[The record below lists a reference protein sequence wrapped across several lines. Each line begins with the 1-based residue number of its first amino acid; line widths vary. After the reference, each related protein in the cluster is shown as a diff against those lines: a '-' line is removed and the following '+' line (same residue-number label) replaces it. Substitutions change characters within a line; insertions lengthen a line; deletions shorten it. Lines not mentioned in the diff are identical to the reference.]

1 MNKVSV
7 LALAVASSLAA
18 GGAVAQQL
26 TPVTDVG
33 PILDRTVQAKE
44 KVARTHL
51 QQEFPT
57 YYIVQLEA
65 PAAAVYNGG
74 IQGLKATSAAAQGKD
89 KFDAD
94 AVETK
99 TYQDFLLQQQRA
111 VVSVMQSK
119 FKGLEV
125 AQNLTLTMN
134 GVIVK
139 VPGKVDIKEQLAGI
153 PGVKRVYENEMVYA
167 NMDAS
172 NDLINS
178 PEVWQA
184 LGGQASAGAGIKV
197 AVIDGG
203 ITPDHPMFLANG
215 HTPLAERP
223 VTDDYCAEVP
233 DFCNDKLIVA
243 RYSEPTFTVNE
254 NEYMSPRD
262 YGGHGTHVA
271 GTAVGNPVST
281 DIGGVAVNFS
291 GVAPGAYLM
300 AYKGLFRTPEGQGS
314 GSNAMLVPMLEYALA
329 DGADVIN
336 NSWGGGAGTAPED
349 SVYKPIFEAINAAGV
364 LTVTSA
370 GNSGPGPQTIGCPSC
385 IEDGLTVANTTHG
398 RDFVNFISVSGL
410 TDIRALE
417 ANNTLVEETITGEV
431 NAALVVD
438 AANVEG
444 CEAFPEGSFTGQW
457 ALISRGTCTFET
469 KANNAEAAGAEGI
482 IVYSDDR
489 APTYMAMGAST
500 LPGLMISKADGLA
513 ILDAWAP
520 GDTATVTPAQ
530 PYTDPNNADI
540 MATSS
545 SRGPNGNP
553 DFLKPNIA
561 APGSGILSAA
571 TDGTFALLSGTSMA
585 APHVAGAAALMK
597 QHHGVDSQALKS
609 ILMTSTVGGIVK
621 EDGVTLSDPFDV
633 GAGRLDLARAANAAV
648 IVDDPSFADASCAI
662 YCSFDRTITDISG
675 AATDWTASVSM
686 RNPDVVAEL
695 SATDITVAAD
705 GSVELS
711 LTLDTS
717 LAEEGWTFGEVVLES
732 LGNATDVRMP
742 IAVYATKAENPSI
755 ASVDQTDGTAEIGS
769 PYTMTARVA
778 LGDTGEPVNIN
789 IAIPDGAVVDPESI
803 VVTNNL
809 ATTETVGVQADPG
822 MVTLSEDGQTLTWTG
837 TQTNAPNETAFEG
850 GAVGPLPAGFS
861 LFSAGAGSSLC
872 AAGCDEDIYTFP
884 VGNWGGV
891 VVDGVVYDTIT
902 LPMNGLVGVGSQVG
916 DMANSWFNDTIPSEA
931 PPNGIWAPFWTDL
944 EIGGE
949 ANSEIR
955 YGVFDFGTTEPDFWF
970 IWEFNNAR
978 VFGDTS
984 GERYSFAYWFRLGTD
999 EVYFNYIDLGA
1010 EPQFLTVGVES
1021 TDGTFGVE
1029 EYFDGEGTYPTAGTL
1044 YRVEANKGEQAFTEI
1059 DYDMTVPFLSDA
1071 EALTAGTPKNVA
1083 LEVDM
1088 NPILEAAGRDLLTMM
1103 TASSGDRSYDA
1114 AALQRIM
1121 PDGAMSLEFVTQPEA
1136 AQGTLSED
1144 AGIVTFTPGE
1154 DYTGEVV
1161 FSYRGVD
1168 EAGNTTATETVTVS
1182 VTNSAPEVSLSASAT
1197 TVNPGNTV
1205 NLSATATDENGD
1217 LVNISWSG
1225 TGLSGSGGASN
1236 TFTAP
1241 EVAEQTT
1248 FTINVTATDGEL
1260 TDTASVTITVIPL
1273 DKGGSFAAWL
1283 GLLALPLVWLRRRK
1297 LAVKQ
1302 A

>member
-33 PILDRTVQAKE
+33 PILDRTVQAQE
-44 KVARTHL
+44 KVAKTHL

-65 PAAAVYNGG
+65 PAAAVYHGG
-74 IQGLKATSAAAQGKD
+74 INGLKATSAAAQGKD

-94 AVETK
+94 AEATK

-134 GVIVK
+134 GMVIK
-139 VPGKVDIKEQLAGI
+139 VPGKDDIKEQLAGI

-178 PEVWQA
+178 PAVWQA
-184 LGGQASAGAGIKV
+184 LGGQSSAGAGIKV

-203 ITPDHPMFLANG
+203 ITPDHPMFAANG

-243 RYSEPTFTVNE
+243 RYAEPTFTVNE
-254 NEYMSPRD
+254 NEYMSPKD

-271 GTAVGNPVST
+271 GTAVGNPVTT

-300 AYKGLFRTPEGQGS
+300 AYKGLFRTPAGQGS

-336 NSWGGGAGTAPED
+336 NSWGGGAGSAPED

-370 GNSGPGPQTIGCPSC
+370 GNSGPGAQTIGCPSC

-398 RDFVNFISVSGL
+398 REFVNYISVSGL
-410 TDIRALE
+410 TGIRALE
-417 ANNTLVEETITGEV
+417 AANTLVEETITGEV
-431 NAALVVD
+431 NAAIVVD
-438 AANVEG
+438 AENAEA

-457 ALISRGTCTFET
+457 ALISRGTCTFEA

-489 APTYMAMGAST
+489 PATYMGMGEST
-500 LPGLMISKADGLA
+500 LPGLMISKADGLS

-540 MATSS
+540 VANSS

-561 APGSGILSAA
+561 APGTNILSAA
-571 TDGTFALLSGTSMA
+571 TDGGVALLSGTSMA
-585 APHVAGAAALMK
+585 APHVTGAAALMK

-609 ILMTSTVGGIVK
+609 ILMTSTVGGLVK
-621 EDGVTLSDPFDV
+621 TDGVTPSDPFDV
-633 GAGRLDLARAANAAV
+633 GAGRLDLARAANVAV
-648 IVDDPSFADASCAI
+648 VVDDPSFATASCAI
-662 YCSFDRTITDISG
+662 SCTFDRTITDISG
-675 AATDWTASVSM
+675 AATNWTASVTM
-686 RNPDVVAEL
+686 RDPNVTAEL

-705 GSVELS
+705 GSVELN
-711 LTLDTS
+711 LTIDTS
-717 LAEEGWTFGEVVLES
+717 FADVGWTFGEVLLES
-732 LGNATDVRMP
+732 NGSATDVRMP
-742 IAVYATKAENPSI
+742 IAVYASKADNPAI
-755 ASVDQTDGTAEIGS
+755 ASVDQTAGVAEIGS
-769 PYTMTARVA
+769 PYTMTAKVA
-778 LGDTGEPVNIN
+778 LGDSEEPVSLTV
-789 IAIPDGAVVDPESI
+789 AIPDGAVLDEDSI
-803 VVTNNL
+803 VVS
-809 ATTETVGVQADPG
+809 TTRSSPADYTLTEDG
-822 MVTLSEDGQTLTWTG
+822 KTLSWTG
-837 TQTNAPNETAFEG
+837 TQTNAANETAFES
-850 GAVGPLPAGFS
+850 GATGPLPAGFS
-861 LFSAGAGSSLC
+861 LFAAGAGTSLC
-872 AAGCDEDIYTFP
+872 AAGCDEQVYTFP

-891 VVDGVVYDTIT
+891 VVDGVVYDTVT
-902 LPMNGLVGVGSQVG
+902 LPMNGLVGVGSQSG
-916 DMANSWFNDTIPSEA
+916 AMANSWFNDSIPNEA

-955 YGVFDFGTTEPDFWF
+955 YGVYNFGSEALPDFWF

-978 VFGDTS
+978 VWGDDS

-999 EVYFNYIDLGA
+999 EVYLNYIALGA
-1010 EPQFLTVGVES
+1010 APEFLTVGVES
-1021 TDGTFGVE
+1021 SDGTFGVQQ
-1029 EYFDGEGTYPTAGTL
+1029 YFDGEGTYPTAGTL
-1044 YRVEANKGEQAFTEI
+1044 YRVEANKGERAETLIE
-1059 DYDMTVPFLSDA
+1059 YDVTVPYLSDA
-1071 EALTAGTPKNVA
+1071 EALSAGTPKNVA

-1088 NPILEAAGRDLLTMM
+1088 NPILDAAGRDLLTLM
-1103 TASSGDRSYDA
+1103 TAATGDRSFA
-1114 AALQRIM
+1114 AGSLQRIM
-1121 PDGAMSLEFVTQPEA
+1121 PDGAMSLEFVTEPEA
-1136 AQGTLSED
+1136 AQGTLSEE
-1144 AGIVTFTPGE
+1144 AGMVTFTPAA

-1168 EAGNTTATETVTVS
+1168 EAGNATATETVTIN

-1205 NLSATATDENGD
+1205 NLTATATDENGD
-1217 LVNISWSG
+1217 IINITWSG
-1225 TGLSGSGGASN
+1225 TGLAGSGGTSN

-1241 EVAEQTT
+1241 EVGQQTT
-1248 FTINVTATDGEL
+1248 FTVGVTATDGEL
-1260 TDTASVTITVIPL
+1260 SDTASVTITVLPVN
-1273 DKGGSFAAWL
+1273 KGGSFAAWL

-1297 LAVKQ
+1297 MTLKQ
-1302 A
+1302 V